1 MWALGVVLYEL
12 LALCHPFEA
21 RNQAALVLK
30 IVRGQYEPP
39 AGDYSAGLVRLLDLC
54 LAHAP
59 SRRPHTAELLRE
71 PSLRAACESPT
82 TKTRLRRHGNEL
94 VHIPVPRRTS
104 SSVSRLRLESEY
116 LGEG

>member
-1 MWALGVVLYEL
+1 MLYEL

-71 PSLRAACESPT
+71 PSLRAACE
-82 TKTRLRRHGNEL
+82 RLRIEL
-94 VHIPVPRRTS
+94 PTAEELEQQLEQRPRFG
-104 SSVSRLRLESEY
+104 EAP
-116 LGEG
+116 LGEAEAEGGG